1 MKLLLFGMNEL
12 RPRIAAKKLEN
23 FDAMEPQ
30 LLSNLFIKIRRSCGL
45 NIALSSAINF
55 VKLII
60 YLKELNMSK
69 DHDDTW

>member
-30 LLSNLFIKIRRSCGL
+30 LLSNLFIKLRRSYGI
-45 NIALSSAINF
+45 NIALSYAITF
-55 VKLII
+55 DKLSI
-60 YLKELNMSK
+60 
-69 DHDDTW
+69 

>member
-30 LLSNLFIKIRRSCGL
+30 LLTNLFYEIK
-45 NIALSSAINF
+45 
-55 VKLII
+55 KII
-60 YLKELNMSK
+60 WN
-69 DHDDTW
+69 